1 MANRKLIV
9 ALLMFPVFFVCGR
22 TAEAQTRKDP
32 IDVNLIIDGSR
43 YTQNLG
49 GEISDWLCGYVVD
62 GILIEGD
69 YLRICI
75 AGEKARTLYAG
86 VFRTEDRESLKAL
99 LRSPLPGSEAADFAG
114 ALGGLAPGKDRS
126 PLMTYTLLIST
137 PRGLSPVHIGPLSSY
152 LRFSRVMDFPGWRA
166 LVLAPDIAPRVQ
178 EAAGAFLA
186 GR

>member
-1 MANRKLIV
+1 MANLRLII
-9 ALLMFPVFFVCGR
+9 ALLMSPVFFVCGR
-22 TAEAQTRKDP
+22 TVEAQTRKDP

-62 GILIEGD
+62 GVLISGD
-69 YLRICI
+69 YLQICI

-86 VFRTEDRESLKAL
+86 IFRMEDGESLKTL
-99 LRSPLPGSEAADFAG
+99 LRGSLPGSETADFAG
-114 ALGGLAPGKDRS
+114 ALGGLSPGEDRS
-126 PLMTYTLLIST
+126 PLMTYTVLIST
-137 PRGLSPVHIGPLSSY
+137 PEGLSPVYIGTLSSY

-166 LVLAPDIAPRVQ
+166 LVLAPDIGPRVQ
-178 EAAGAFLA
+178 EAARAFLA